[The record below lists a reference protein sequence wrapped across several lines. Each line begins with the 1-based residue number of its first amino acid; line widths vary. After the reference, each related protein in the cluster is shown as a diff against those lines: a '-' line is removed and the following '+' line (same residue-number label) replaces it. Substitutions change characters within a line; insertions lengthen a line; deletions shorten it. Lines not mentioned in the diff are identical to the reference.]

1 MRRVIV
7 GGMAA
12 VLLVSLALAAPA
24 AAARPADVVR
34 VHLAP
39 KADLGADGNI
49 TGSVRVS
56 CPAGLQIL
64 EAGVTL
70 SQDDQAIFGQGFID
84 RITCDGKQR
93 WYRWRAFWFDQPFHT
108 GAAYVSAFVIVT
120 DENFE
125 DTVSGGDTRI
135 VRVR

>member
-1 MRRVIV
+1 MRRVLV

-24 AAARPADVVR
+24 AARPADVVR

-39 KADLGADGNI
+39 KAVLGTDGNVA
-49 TGSVRVS
+49 GSVRVS
-56 CPAGLQIL
+56 CPRGLHVL

-70 SQDDQAIFGQGFID
+70 SQDDQALFGQGFID

-93 WYRWRAFWFDQPFHT
+93 WYRWRAFWFEQPFHT
-108 GAAYVSAFVIVT
+108 GTAYASAFVIVT
-120 DENFE
+120 DEASE

-135 VRVR
+135 VAVR